1 MLLPLLQAL
10 ARGSADRLSVFRRA
24 FVVVA
29 LTVGMVSAGVSAA
42 DAATGGVPTKAS
54 TTATV
59 PTRASTVPVAPAYAY
74 YYLWWSTRHW
84 HDKLGSA
91 FPYGARPLPLP
102 ATLAPSGCPPRSR
115 YLGNQLTDVP
125 AALFTQDDAAV
136 IERDVRLA
144 ASSGLSGF
152 IVNWKGTGQP
162 GQKSQDSTYS
172 RRLASM
178 AAAVRRV
185 QADGIQF
192 HLWLSLKASTVMTTA
207 AITNDLDYL
216 QRTFASDP
224 AFDRSHG
231 GRIVLVWNASRRYSL
246 NTVRTVS
253 SRVRSTFFLMGDET
267 ATSWRDG
274 RAALLD
280 GNAYYWSSQDPYR
293 NPASFTQLRTLATMV
308 RKSGRNPDGSAKL
321 WVAPFTP
328 GFNSVLLGGSTCV
341 PRNNGDTMRRLYQ
354 GNSGTNPGG
363 WALISWNEF
372 AEGTY
377 VQPLRRNGNRDLAV
391 IKQLLTGAG

>member
-1 MLLPLLQAL
+1 MLLALLHAL
-10 ARGSADRLSVFRRA
+10 ARGSADRLRVFRRA
-24 FVVVA
+24 FVVGA
-29 LTVGMVSAGVSAA
+29 LAIVMLSAGVSAA
-42 DAATGGVPTKAS
+42 DAATIAS

-59 PTRASTVPVAPAYAY
+59 PSTASTTVPVAPAYAY
-74 YYLWWSTRHW
+74 YYLWWSTKHW

-91 FPYGARPLPLP
+91 FPYGAKPLPLP

-115 YLGNQLTDVP
+115 YPGNQLTDVP

-152 IVNWKGTGQP
+152 LVNWKGTGQP
-162 GQKSQDSTYS
+162 GQTTQDSTYS
-172 RRLASM
+172 RRLATM
-178 AAAVRRV
+178 ATAVRRV

-192 HLWLSLKASTVMTTA
+192 HLWLSLKASATVMTTA
-207 AITNDLDYL
+207 AIKNDLDYL

-231 GRIVLVWNASRRYSL
+231 GRIVLVWNGSRKYSL
-246 NTVRTVS
+246 NTVRPVS
-253 SRVRSTFFLMGDET
+253 ARFRSQFFLMGDET
-267 ATSWRDG
+267 AKSWPDG

-293 NPASFTQLRTLATMV
+293 NPASFRQLRTLATMV
-308 RKSGRNPDGSAKL
+308 RNSGTNPDGSAKV

-328 GFNSVLLGGSTCV
+328 GYSSVLLGGSTCI
-341 PRNNGDTMRRLYQ
+341 PRNNGDTMRRLFQ
-354 GNSGTNPGG
+354 GNSATNPDG
-363 WALISWNEF
+363 WALISWNEV

-377 VQPLRRNGNRDLAV
+377 VQPLRRYGNRDLAV
-391 IKQLLTGAG
+391 IKELLTGAG

>member
-1 MLLPLLQAL
+1 MLLPLLHAR
-10 ARGSADRLSVFRRA
+10 ARGSADRLPVFRRA
-24 FVVVA
+24 LVVVA
-29 LTVGMVSAGVSAA
+29 LAVVMLSAGASAA
-42 DAATGGVPTKAS
+42 DGAVTRGVPTVPRVAS
-54 TTATV
+54 T
-59 PTRASTVPVAPAYAY
+59 TVPVAPAYAY
-74 YYLWWSTRHW
+74 YYLWWSKSHW

-91 FPYGARPLPLP
+91 FPYGAKPLPLP
-102 ATLAPSGCPPRSR
+102 ATLAPSGCPPRSL
-115 YLGNQLTDVP
+115 YPGNQLTDVP

-152 IVNWKGTGQP
+152 LVNWKATGQP
-162 GQKSQDSTYS
+162 GQTTQDSTYS
-172 RRLASM
+172 RRLVAM

-185 QADGIQF
+185 QAEGIQF
-192 HLWLSLKASTVMTTA
+192 HLWLSLKASTTVMTTA

-231 GRIVLVWNASRRYSL
+231 GRIVLVWNGSRRYSL
-246 NTVRTVS
+246 NA
-253 SRVRSTFFLMGDET
+253 VRSVSARFRSKLFLMGDET
-267 ATSWRDG
+267 AKSWPDG

-308 RKSGRNPDGSAKL
+308 RSSGTNPDGSAKL

-328 GFNSVLLGGSTCV
+328 GYNTVLLGGSTCI
-341 PRNNGDTMRRLYQ
+341 PRNNGDTMRRLFQ
-354 GNSGTNPGG
+354 GNSKTNPDG
-363 WALISWNEF
+363 WALISWNEV

-391 IKQLLTGAG
+391 IKELLTGAG